1 MKKILMTLAAAFVAV
16 SMSAQVYVGGTANLN
31 THGSDSK
38 TYSIAPEIGYQLDN
52 QLGVGIKLG
61 YGYTKNAP
69 TPSTTTLSVNP
80 YLRYNFVE
88 VGKVKV
94 FVDGGI
100 YFATSK
106 QKEADANNMF
116 GINVIPGISYNLTNK
131 ISIAAHANPI
141 FSWDVIAPAHST
153 CTNNIELLNDF
164 GVDTFRF
171 GFYYNF

>member
-38 TYSIAPEIGYQLDN
+38 SYTIAPEIGYQMDD

-61 YGYTKNAP
+61 YGYTKNDPAP
-69 TPSTTTLSVNP
+69 SKSTISVNP

-88 VGKVKV
+88 IGKVKV
-94 FVDGGI
+94 FVDGGV
-100 YFATSK
+100 YFSTSK
-106 QKEADANNMF
+106 VKDADADNNF
-116 GINVIPGISYNLTNK
+116 GINVVPGISYNITDK
-131 ISIAAHANPI
+131 ISIAAHANSI
-141 FSWDVIAPAHST
+141 FRWDVDAPAHST

-164 GVDTFRF
+164 GVNTFRF